1 MKKILFSFLLTFLVY
16 CSVNAQWFPSG
27 YNETMGVQ
35 DLHFLNGKTGFAAGY
50 HQVYKTIDA
59 GDTWTEISDN
69 LFINGPNCI
78 WFFNETTG
86 IIVGES
92 GGGEPQVG
100 KTINGG
106 LSWTVTTLPTGMG
119 FNSPN
124 QILFTDNNTGY
135 IACRSGKIFK
145 TVNQGSNWTELTT
158 GTTDDIT
165 SIHFPSV
172 TVGYATLSYSDKLL
186 KTINGGTSWSQINI
200 DQLREVNH
208 VYFTDISTGYL
219 ACGNSTILKT
229 SNGGNSWTSFSFGTN
244 DMFYTIEFT
253 SAQNGY
259 AAGAGGTIAQTTNAG
274 TTWTTVLSGLGTV
287 NNLLYSIDFPNADTG
302 YVATLFGGPGI
313 ILRTTNGGGIFSVSE
328 IQNKSDFNLYPNP
341 ASDVFSITANNSLLG
356 STYYIIDQV
365 GRIVLSDKLTNETT
379 KVDISQLA
387 AGVYLLQ
394 IGEHKKHS
402 LKVIKN

>member
-1 MKKILFSFLLTFLVY
+1 MKKILLSFLLTLLVHY
-16 CSVNAQWFPSG
+16 SVNAQWSLSG
-27 YNETMGVQ
+27 YSETMGVR
-35 DLHFLNGKTGFAAGY
+35 DIHFLSGKTGFAAGY

-86 IIVGES
+86 IIVGGS

-119 FNSPN
+119 FYSPN

-165 SIHFPSV
+165 SIYFPSA

-186 KTINGGTSWSQINI
+186 KTINGGTSWSKINI

-208 VYFTDISTGYL
+208 VCFTDISTGYL

-229 SNGGNSWTSFSFGTN
+229 SNGGNSWNSFSFGTN
-244 DMFYTIEFT
+244 DMFRTIEFT
-253 SAQNGY
+253 STQNGY
-259 AAGAGGTIAQTTNAG
+259 AAGSGGTIAQTTDAG
-274 TTWTTVLSGLGTV
+274 ITWTTVSSGLGTV
-287 NNLLYSIDFPNADTG
+287 NNLLYSMDFPNADTG
-302 YVATLFGGPGI
+302 YIATWEGGPGI
-313 ILRTTNGGGIFSVSE
+313 ILRTTNGGGISSVDE
-328 IQNKSDFNLYPNP
+328 IKESCCFNIYPNP
-341 ASDVFSITANNSLLG
+341 ASDVFYITTNNLSNDL
-356 STYYIIDQV
+356 TYYIIDQV

-394 IGEHKKHS
+394 LGEHKKHS